1 MESVFMAE
9 RLLGVIGGSGLYSMD
24 GLIIIEK
31 ISVDTPFGPPSE
43 DVVIGELNGTRMAF
57 LPRHGL
63 GHFIPPS
70 EINFRANIFAMKKLG
85 VEQIISVSAVGSMK
99 EKLQPGH
106 FAIPHQFID
115 RTTLRVS
122 TFFTT
127 GMVGHVALADP
138 ICLATAETLSAAA
151 KSVNTIVHNGGIY
164 VCIEGPQFSTKAES
178 NVYRR
183 WDVDIIG
190 MTNATEAKLAREAGI
205 CYATLALVTD
215 YDCWKEEE
223 EPVTLEAV
231 LAIMHKNVESAQKV
245 LKKFASDF
253 KDKRSCDCAS
263 AAKNAV
269 VTDSKS
275 IPIQLKDKLSILF
288 G

>member
-1 MESVFMAE
+1 MVEK
-9 RLLGVIGGSGLYSMD
+9 LLGVIGGSGLYSMNE
-24 GLIIIEK
+24 LNAIEK
-31 ISVDTPFGPPSE
+31 VSVDTPFGTPSE

-57 LPRHGL
+57 LPRHGV

-106 FAIPHQFID
+106 FSIPHQFID
-115 RTTLRVS
+115 RTTRRIS

-138 ICLATAETLSAAA
+138 VCLATAEVLSLAAH
-151 KSVNTIVHNGGIY
+151 KVNAVVHNGGTY
-164 VCIEGPQFSTKAES
+164 VCIEGPQFSTRAES
-178 NVYRR
+178 NVYRQ
-183 WDVDIIG
+183 WDVDVIG
-190 MTNATEAKLAREAGI
+190 MTNATEAKLAREASI

-223 EPVTLEAV
+223 EPVTVGAV
-231 LAIMHKNVESAQKV
+231 LAIMHKNVETAQKV
-245 LKKFASDF
+245 LKKLASEF
-253 KDKRSCDCAS
+253 KGKRSCDCGS
-263 AAKNAV
+263 AAKNSV
-269 VTDSKS
+269 VTDPKS
-275 IPIQLKDKLSILF
+275 IPDQLKDELSILF

>member
-1 MESVFMAE
+1 MVEK
-9 RLLGVIGGSGLYSMD
+9 LLGVIGGSGLYSMD
-24 GLIIIEK
+24 ELNVIEK
-31 ISVDTPFGPPSE
+31 VSLDTPFGPPSE

-57 LPRHGL
+57 LPRHGI

-85 VEQIISVSAVGSMK
+85 VEQIISISAVGSMK

-106 FAIPHQFID
+106 FSIPHQFID
-115 RTTLRVS
+115 RTTRRIS

-138 ICLATAETLSAAA
+138 VCLATAEVLSAAA
-151 KSVNTIVHNGGIY
+151 HKVNAIVHDGGTY
-164 VCIEGPQFSTKAES
+164 VCIEGPQFSTRAES
-178 NVYRR
+178 NVYRQ
-183 WDVDIIG
+183 WDVDVIG
-190 MTNATEAKLAREAGI
+190 MTNATEAKLAREASI

-223 EPVTLEAV
+223 EPVTVEAV
-231 LAIMHKNVESAQKV
+231 LDIMHKNVETAQKI
-245 LKKFASDF
+245 LKKLASNF
-253 KDKRSCDCAS
+253 KDKRSCDCGS
-263 AAKNAV
+263 ATENSV
-269 VTDSKS
+269 VTDSKR
-275 IPIQLKDKLSILF
+275 IPAQLKDKLLTLI

>member
-1 MESVFMAE
+1 
-9 RLLGVIGGSGLYSMD
+9 
-24 GLIIIEK
+24 
-31 ISVDTPFGPPSE
+31 
-43 DVVIGELNGTRMAF
+43 MAF
-57 LPRHGL
+57 LPRHGV

-106 FAIPHQFID
+106 FAIPYQFID
-115 RTTLRVS
+115 RTTRRIS

-138 ICLATAETLSAAA
+138 VCLATAEVLSSAAH
-151 KSVNTIVHNGGIY
+151 KVNAMVHDGGTY
-164 VCIEGPQFSTKAES
+164 VCIEGPQFSTRAES
-178 NVYRR
+178 NVYRQ
-183 WDVDIIG
+183 WDVDVIG
-190 MTNATEAKLAREAGI
+190 MTNATEAKLAREANI

-223 EPVTLEAV
+223 EPVTVEAV
-231 LAIMHKNVESAQKV
+231 LAIMHKNVETAQKI
-245 LKKFASDF
+245 LKKLTSNF
-253 KDKRSCDCAS
+253 KDKRSCDCGF
-263 AAKNAV
+263 AAKNSV
-269 VTDSKS
+269 VTDSKR
-275 IPIQLKDKLSILF
+275 IPVQLKDQLLILI

>member
-1 MESVFMAE
+1 MAE
-9 RLLGVIGGSGLYSMD
+9 KLLGVIGGSGLYSMNE
-24 GLIIIEK
+24 LKVIEK
-31 ISVDTPFGPPSE
+31 ISVDTPFGTPS
-43 DVVIGELNGTRMAF
+43 DSIVVGELNGTKMAF
-57 LPRHGL
+57 LPRHGV

-99 EKLQPGH
+99 EKLKPGH
-106 FAIPHQFID
+106 FSIPYQFID
-115 RTTLRVS
+115 KTTRRVS

-138 ICLATAETLSAAA
+138 VCLATADLLSEAAH
-151 KSVNTIVHNGGIY
+151 KVNAVVHNGGTY
-164 VCIEGPQFSTKAES
+164 VCIEGPQFSTRAES
-178 NVYRR
+178 NVYRQ

-190 MTNATEAKLAREAGI
+190 MTNVTEAKLAREASI

-223 EPVTLEAV
+223 EPVTVEAV
-231 LAIMHKNVESAQKV
+231 LEIMHKNVEQAQKV
-245 LKKFASDF
+245 IKELIPMLGSIEPC
-253 KDKRSCDCAS
+253 SCCD
-263 AAKNAV
+263 AAKFAV
-269 VTDSKS
+269 VTVPEK
-275 IPIQLKDKLSILF
+275 IPQKLKDELSILF